1 VEDWKLEPARDLGLP
16 LAERLR
22 SVRRESGLVESFAHR
37 AWWLVIRS
45 YLGLCHRL
53 TILGREH
60 VPNRPPFLLVANHS
74 SHLDALVLAASM
86 NGRLRDHVFPI
97 AAGDTFFETPVLT
110 AFAAYVLNALPLWRR
125 NCGPHALAELRQR
138 LVGEPCA
145 FILFPEGTRSRDG
158 RMATFKPGMGMIV
171 AETAVPVVPCYLA
184 GAFES
189 LSADRRWPRWH
200 KVTLSIGEPLVF
212 ESAKNDRAGW
222 LEIARTTEAA
232 VRQLSGESR
241 EPCEPS

>member
-1 VEDWKLEPARDLGLP
+1 VEDWKLKPARDLGLP
-16 LAERLR
+16 LGQRLR
-22 SVRRESGLVESFAHR
+22 SVRRESGLIEGLAHR
-37 AWWLVIRS
+37 AWWVVLRS
-45 YLGLCHRL
+45 YLGLYHRL
-53 TILGREH
+53 TISGIAH
-60 VPNRPPFLLVANHS
+60 VPDRPPFVLVANHS
-74 SHLDALVLAASM
+74 SHLDAMVLAASM
-86 NGRLRDHVFPI
+86 NRRLRDHVFPI
-97 AAGDTFFETPVLT
+97 AAGDTFFETPLLT

-158 RMATFKPGMGMIV
+158 CIAAFKPGLGMIV
-171 AETAVPVVPCYLA
+171 ADTAVPVVPCYLA

-189 LSADRRWPRWH
+189 LPADRRWPHWH
-200 KVTLSIGEPLVF
+200 KITLSIGEPLVF

-232 VRQLSGESR
+232 VRRLGGETA
-241 EPCEPS
+241 